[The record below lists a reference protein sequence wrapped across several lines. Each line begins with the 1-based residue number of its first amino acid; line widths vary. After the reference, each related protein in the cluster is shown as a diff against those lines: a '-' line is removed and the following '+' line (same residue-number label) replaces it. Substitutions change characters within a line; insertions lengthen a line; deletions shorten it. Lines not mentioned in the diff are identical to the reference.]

1 VTSVDVPSQIINT
14 KTQSIKSRIV
24 INWDIVRLLC
34 EKHNQLDQRNNQ
46 L

>member
-24 INWDIVRLLC
+24 IN
-34 EKHNQLDQRNNQ
+34 
-46 L
+46 